1 MGCVMP
7 SAPSA
12 TKLSVRQVIRRR
24 QEALAYR
31 FSAPAFLLLCVTV
44 IAPIIVVIAM
54 SLTDYRLGKTT
65 FQWIGTGNY
74 ATMLSS
80 PYFWQALRNSA
91 VYTAVVVPLSVFLG
105 LFVAILIHHRKK
117 SRRFYE
123 IIYFLPVAS
132 TLTAMSIVW
141 SYVLNGRIG
150 PLANLMAS
158 MGLPRLDFFSD
169 DNLALIGLA
178 IVGIWRL
185 VGYNVVLFLAG
196 LTTIPEEVQD
206 AASLDG
212 IDNFWD
218 RLRYMIWPLLAPTT
232 VLVFVLNCIQAFEVF
247 DTVAVLTNGGPRGA
261 TNMLLY
267 EINTQSF
274 GSLKIGY
281 GSALTV
287 FYLILIGTF
296 SILQVAL
303 SDRKVHA

>member
-1 MGCVMP
+1 MS
-7 SAPSA
+7 SASNA
-12 TKLSVRQVIRRR
+12 ASLSSREVIRRR
-24 QEALAYR
+24 HEALAYR
-31 FSAPAFLLLCVTV
+31 FCGPAVLLLGLTV
-44 IAPIIVVIAM
+44 IAPVLFVLAA
-54 SLTDYRLGKTT
+54 SLTDYRLGRTT
-65 FQWIGTGNY
+65 FQWIGLGNY
-74 ATMLSS
+74 VTMFSS
-80 PYFWQALRNSA
+80 PYVWQALRNSA
-91 VYTAVVVPLSVFLG
+91 VYTAIVVPLSVFLA
-105 LFVAILIHHRKK
+105 LFVAVLIHGRTK

-123 IIYFLPVAS
+123 IVYFLPVAS

-150 PLANLMAS
+150 PLADLMAS

-169 DNLALIGLA
+169 DSLALTGLA
-178 IVGIWRL
+178 IIGIWRL

-196 LTTIPEEVQD
+196 LTTIPAEVQD

-212 IDNFWD
+212 MDNFFD
-218 RLRYMIWPLLAPTT
+218 RLRYVTWPLLAPTT
-232 VLVFVLNCIQAFEVF
+232 VLVIVLNCIQAFQVF

-287 FYLILIGTF
+287 LYLILIGGF

-303 SDRKVHA
+303 SDRKGES

>member
-1 MGCVMP
+1 MR
-7 SAPSA
+7 SASSA
-12 TKLSVRQVIRRR
+12 ARLSIGRAILSR
-24 QEALAYR
+24 QEGLAYR
-31 FSAPAFLLLCVTV
+31 FSAPAFVLLCLTV
-44 IAPIIVVIAM
+44 IAPVVAVVVM
-54 SLTDYRLGKTT
+54 SLTDYRLGRTT
-65 FQWIGTGNY
+65 FQWIGLGNY

-91 VYTAVVVPLSVFLG
+91 VYTAVVVPISVFLA
-105 LFVAILIHHRKK
+105 LAIAILINQRRR

-123 IIYFLPVAS
+123 IVYFLPVAS

-158 MGLPRLDFFSD
+158 MGLPRLDFFAD
-169 DNLALIGLA
+169 DSLALLGLA
-178 IVGIWRL
+178 IIGIWRL
-185 VGYNVVLFLAG
+185 VGYNVILFLAG
-196 LTTIPEEVQD
+196 LTTVSSEVED
-206 AASLDG
+206 AAALDG
-212 IDNFWD
+212 IEGFWD
-218 RLRYMIWPLLAPTT
+218 RLRYLIWPLLAPTT
-232 VLVFVLNCIQAFEVF
+232 ILVIVLNCIQAFEVF

-287 FYLILIGTF
+287 FYLILIGAF
-296 SILQVAL
+296 SIFHVAL
-303 SDRKVHA
+303 SDRKAHY

>member
-1 MGCVMP
+1 M
-7 SAPSA
+7 
-12 TKLSVRQVIRRR
+12 LSVSDTAGRSLRQTIRSRH
-24 QEALAYR
+24 EALAYR
-31 FSAPAFLLLCVTV
+31 FSAPAFLLLCATV
-44 IAPIIVVIAM
+44 IAPIIVVAIM
-54 SLTDYRLGKTT
+54 SLTDYRLGKVT
-65 FQWIGTGNY
+65 FQWIGLDNY
-74 ATMLSS
+74 YTLFSS
-80 PYFWQALRNSA
+80 PYFWQALRNST
-91 VYTAVVVPLSVFLG
+91 VYTAIVVPISVFLG
-105 LFVAILIHHRKK
+105 LFVAMLVHQRTK

-123 IIYFLPVAS
+123 IVYFLPVAS

-158 MGLPRLDFFSD
+158 MGLPRLDFFADS
-169 DNLALIGLA
+169 NLALIGLA
-178 IVGIWRL
+178 IIGIWRL
-185 VGYNVVLFLAG
+185 VGYNLVLFLAG
-196 LTTIPEEVQD
+196 LTTISQEVQE
-206 AASLDG
+206 AAALDG

-218 RLRYMIWPLLAPTT
+218 RLRYVIWPLLAPTT
-232 VLVFVLNCIQAFEVF
+232 ILVVGLNCIQAFEVF

-287 FYLILIGTF
+287 FYLIIIGAF

-303 SDRKVHA
+303 SDRKAHY

>member
-1 MGCVMP
+1 MP
-7 SAPSA
+7 SASSA
-12 TKLSVRQVIRRR
+12 TSFSLRQVIRSRHA
-24 QEALAYR
+24 ALAYR
-31 FSAPAFLLLCVTV
+31 FSAPAFALLCMTV
-44 IAPIIVVIAM
+44 IAPIIIVVAM

-65 FQWIGTGNY
+65 FQWIGLGNY
-74 ATMLSS
+74 SNVFSS
-80 PYFWQALRNSA
+80 PYFWQALRNTV
-91 VYTAVVVPLSVFLG
+91 VYTAIVVPVSVFIG
-105 LFVAILIHHRKK
+105 LFVAVLIHQRTK

-150 PLANLMAS
+150 PLGNLMAS

-169 DNLALIGLA
+169 DTLALTGLA
-178 IVGIWRL
+178 IIGIWRL

-196 LTTIPEEVQD
+196 LTTISEEMQD
-206 AASLDG
+206 AAALDG

-232 VLVFVLNCIQAFEVF
+232 ILVIVLNCIQAFEVF

-287 FYLILIGTF
+287 LYLILIGAF
-296 SILQVAL
+296 SILHVAL
-303 SDRKVHA
+303 SNRKVHY